1 MLSKEI
7 VEVTVADV
15 IALYLDKI
23 PLFKNKVLTANN
35 VNIEID
41 QNNPTF
47 LIISVT
53 IPLFNQDQNNP
64 SNQTFY
70 TVINGFVSS
79 TSNNTSDFVAPDNFT
94 MIIAASGATFVI
106 VLLTIIIMFVL
117 FKTIFIKKI
126 KPIKKDSKK
135 NKDKRGK

>member
-7 VEVTVADV
+7 ESVTVEDV

-47 LIISVT
+47 LIISVI

-70 TVINGFVSS
+70 TVINGFSSS
-79 TSNNTSDFVAPDNFT
+79 TSNNTSDFAAPNNFT